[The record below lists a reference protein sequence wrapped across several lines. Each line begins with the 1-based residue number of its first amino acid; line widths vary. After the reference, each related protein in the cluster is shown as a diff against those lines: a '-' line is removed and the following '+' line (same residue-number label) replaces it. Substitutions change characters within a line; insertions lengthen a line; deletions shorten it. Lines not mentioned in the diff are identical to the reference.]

1 MAKEKKITIKHYL
14 NKNLKSK
21 ENGFRVYV
29 RITFNRVNQKQASKI
44 TQRFNDL
51 ETLHKVAYKEIEI
64 EKTKIENFIKKQ
76 LSVNENFSFKVPKNE
91 VIKRKKS
98 IIRGLENA
106 LKNHK
111 KQLLELE
118 QYDLFKPT
126 I

>member
-1 MAKEKKITIKHYL
+1 MQKPKKITIIHYL
-14 NKNLKSK
+14 NKKLKSN
-21 ENGFRVYV
+21 ENGYRVYV
-29 RITFNRVNQKQASKI
+29 RITFDRVNQKQTSKI

-51 ETLHKVAYKEIEI
+51 ETLHKVAHKEIEI
-64 EKTKIENFIKKQ
+64 EKRKIENFIKKQ
-76 LSVNENFSFKVPKNE
+76 LLVNENFSFKVPKSE

-98 IIRGLENA
+98 IIRSLENA

>member
-1 MAKEKKITIKHYL
+1 MQKPKKITIKHYL
-14 NKNLKSK
+14 NKNLKSN
-21 ENGFRVYV
+21 ENGYRVYV
-29 RITFNRVNQKQASKI
+29 RITFDRVNQKQTSKI

-51 ETLHKVAYKEIEI
+51 ETLHKVAHKEIEI
-64 EKTKIENFIKKQ
+64 EKRRIENFIKKQ
-76 LSVNENFSFKVPKNE
+76 LLVNENFSFKVPKSE

-98 IIRGLENA
+98 IIRSLENA